1 MCLGIPGQI
10 VEITDEARMMALADV
25 SGVRREVN
33 VACVL
38 EGDIGDLVGTW
49 TLIHVGFAMSLID
62 EEEAASTLQALKDL
76 GEAQETLK
84 QMAEGDAAL
93 ENPSAGAEKPEV
105 SA

>member
-10 VEITDEARMMALADV
+10 VEITDEARMMALAEV

-38 EGDIGDLVGTW
+38 DGAPAGLVGKW
-49 TLIHVGFAMSLID
+49 VLIHVGFAMSLID
-62 EEEAASTLQALKDL
+62 EAEAARTLEALRDL
-76 GEAQETLK
+76 GEAQETLR

-93 ENPSAGAEKPEV
+93 GLRP
-105 SA
+105 

>member
-10 VEITDEARMMALADV
+10 VEITDAGRLMALADV

-38 EGDIGDLVGTW
+38 EGDISELVGKW

-62 EEEAASTLQALKDL
+62 EEEAANTLEALRDL
-76 GEAQETLK
+76 GEAQETLQ

-93 ENPSAGAEKPEV
+93 EPRV
-105 SA
+105 